1 MDKLDTRYKY
11 TLDTLVYNMQG
22 IQIHWIQYN
31 RDMGALDTR
40 YKGYKYIGYKIQGIQ
55 IHTIQY
61 KQKYRYKGLKILGIQ
76 IHWIQDTK
84 GIYRYM

>member
-40 YKGYKYIGYKIQGIQ
+40 YKGYKYIGYKI
-55 IHTIQY
+55 
-61 KQKYRYKGLKILGIQ
+61 LGIQ
-76 IHWIQDTK
+76 IHQIQDTQDTRYK
-84 GIYRYM
+84 EYRYTQYSINKNIDTKD